1 MTTAIAWLDGQYLQT
16 DQITFSPVTH
26 SLSYASSVYEGM
38 RSYGARIFKCEEH
51 LQRLQRSAQVFKHE
65 LHYSNAT
72 LTDACNELLARNGL
86 VDAYIKIVVFYDD
99 ADVSFMGRGCR
110 SKVAIFVLPF
120 APKSATTPYRLTMAN
135 WRRAPAHCHP
145 YQAKNSSTYALSF
158 LSFRDKGD
166 AFDDVLFLST
176 TDTVCESSGSN
187 VFFVKGNQ
195 LITPTTEMALAGITR
210 RVIIDELSHTLDL
223 QIVQR
228 DISSSELGHFDGAFL
243 CGTAMEITEVS
254 RIDDVIYEKN
264 PWVELLAAEYKKNVM
279 RASH

>member
-16 DQITFSPVTH
+16 DQITISPVTH

-51 LQRLQRSAQVFKHE
+51 LQRLQQSAQVFKHE

-86 VDAYIKIVVFYDD
+86 VDAYIKIVVFYDN

-110 SKVAIFVLPF
+110 SKVVIFVLPF

-195 LITPTTEMALAGITR
+195 LITPTTEMALAGITVASSLTNCLTHWICR
-210 RVIIDELSHTLDL
+210 LCSAIFQARNWATL
-223 QIVQR
+223 
-228 DISSSELGHFDGAFL
+228 
-243 CGTAMEITEVS
+243 TAPFYVAP
-254 RIDDVIYEKN
+254 
-264 PWVELLAAEYKKNVM
+264 PWKSPRSAALM
-279 RASH
+279 T